1 MPRLVLKAKSTRS
14 FDPKFLM
21 ALIDCLPLNQRPSI
35 KELLNLYPE
44 EIKLDLTS
52 EVLESTIEK
61 ISARLGTV
69 FDIQHS

>member
-1 MPRLVLKAKSTRS
+1 
-14 FDPKFLM
+14 M

-35 KELLNLYPE
+35 KELLTLYPE
-44 EIKLDLTS
+44 EIKLDVTP

-69 FDIQHS
+69 FDIQH